1 MHRRLPCVVAG
12 LPPRRYGAVVV
23 AAATL
28 GKICTAPGQSAI
40 IGIHIDRMISD
51 IQISRSRIALL
62 YLFATVAS
70 STMLPLVGKLVDR
83 VGARIA
89 VGLIAAG
96 LGAACLFASAANS
109 ALTLLVSF
117 WALRFFG
124 QGSMMLVAQYV
135 INQWWVERRGLAMGI
150 GGSLMSLGMLGLVAP
165 WTRITVA
172 HDGWRASY
180 RRMAYVELLVMLPI
194 GLVFYRAAP
203 EVFGLLPDGRKA
215 VAVSA
220 VAEKAESEIELGARH
235 GAPGSSLLLARA
247 RTSNEEAEAERAEE
261 DDAEEERADLI
272 HDGAADAGADGDG
285 GAVGA
290 KTAAPAAATSGGV
303 GGSAVEGASFTASEA
318 LQTGAFW
325 SIAAG
330 TSLMAAS
337 ATAYFFHMNA
347 MCAEAGLSKGVVDSA
362 YPLYA
367 VASVVARLAGGWA
380 IDKSEPR
387 TILLAALA
395 THSVALGG
403 CAALLSGAS
412 SAAAP
417 LLLWGSGLCMAVS
430 LALMNNTAGVAYAQ
444 FFGRAHLGAIGGLAN
459 ALVVLGSAL
468 GPFPFGYAKDA
479 TGSFRAAYTVAATL
493 PLVVGALVAL
503 KGARPT
509 QSALPP
515 ADVAVQRG
523 ATSSRSV
530 AQATREQ
537 RATGMRATVVRA
549 PVSKV

>member
-1 MHRRLPCVVAG
+1 
-12 LPPRRYGAVVV
+12 
-23 AAATL
+23 
-28 GKICTAPGQSAI
+28 
-40 IGIHIDRMISD
+40 MISD
-51 IQISRSRIALL
+51 LGITRSRIALL

-83 VGARIA
+83 VGARVA
-89 VGLIAAG
+89 VGFVAGG
-96 LGAACLFASAANS
+96 LGAACMFTSAANS
-109 ALTLLVSF
+109 SLALLVSF

-165 WTRITVA
+165 CTRLTVA

-203 EVFGLLPDGRKA
+203 EVFGLLPDGRGA
-215 VAVSA
+215 VAA
-220 VAEKAESEIELGARH
+220 REVARDADVEIELGARH
-235 GAPGSSLLLARA
+235 VAPESGQFRARA
-247 RTSNEEAEAERAEE
+247 RTSDEEAGANDEAEGAK
-261 DDAEEERADLI
+261 EEEEGADLI
-272 HDGAADAGADGDG
+272 CDGPADESVDGDIDVGAACSANAPALVATTDAGVGDTE
-285 GAVGA
+285 A
-290 KTAAPAAATSGGV
+290 
-303 GGSAVEGASFTASEA
+303 EGASFTASEA
-318 LQTGAFW
+318 LRTGAFW

-380 IDKSEPR
+380 IDKREPR

-403 CAALLSGAS
+403 CAALLSGVGS
-412 SAAAP
+412 SAAP
-417 LLLWGSGLCMAVS
+417 LLLWGSGLCMAIS

-479 TGSFRAAYTVAATL
+479 TGSFRTAYAVAAAL
-493 PLVVGALVAL
+493 PLVVGALVVL

-509 QSALPP
+509 HAAPLPASVP
-515 ADVAVQRG
+515 RG
-523 ATSSRSV
+523 GASSRRS
-530 AQATREQ
+530 APREP
-537 RATGMRATVVRA
+537 RADGAHA
-549 PVSKV
+549 